1 MNSKELITE
10 LASKMGWTPKEVAE
24 MLSAFG
30 SAIGTKL
37 MEGDSVC
44 LDSLGLFETK
54 KEVEHIQV
62 DSAAGKSYLI
72 PPKIIPTFKLDASVK
87 EAIKEL
93 GK

>member
-10 LASKMGWTPKEVAE
+10 LANKMGWTPKEVAE

-54 KEVEHIQV
+54 KKLNI
-62 DSAAGKSYLI
+62 
-72 PPKIIPTFKLDASVK
+72 FKL
-87 EAIKEL
+87 ILPL
-93 GK
+93 GKVI